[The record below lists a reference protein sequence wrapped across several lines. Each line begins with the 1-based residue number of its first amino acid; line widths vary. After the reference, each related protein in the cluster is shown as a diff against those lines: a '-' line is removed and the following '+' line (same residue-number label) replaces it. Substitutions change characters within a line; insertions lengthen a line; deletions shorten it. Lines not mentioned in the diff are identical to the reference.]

1 MFATVLQYLGTY
13 ATVFA
18 SGGAL
23 CAAAELLIVRTK
35 LTPARILVIFLI
47 AGIILEAVGV
57 YDYIYKVCQA
67 GSTAGVAVPI
77 VGFGASLAKGAI
89 DSARSVGFVGAF
101 AGGLIRTAYGVGI
114 AIVMSY
120 IVTLVFN
127 PRSK

>member
-23 CAAAELLIVRTK
+23 CAVAELLIVRTK
-35 LTPARILVIFLI
+35 LTPARILVIFLV

-67 GSTAGVAVPI
+67 GVAVPI
-77 VGFGASLAKGAI
+77 VGFGASLAKGSI
-89 DSARSVGFVGAF
+89 DMARSVGFVGAF
-101 AGGLIRTAYGVGI
+101 AGGLVRTAYGVGV
-114 AIVMSY
+114 AVVMSY

>member
-57 YDYIYKVCQA
+57 YDYIYKFCQ
-67 GSTAGVAVPI
+67 AGVAVPI
-77 VGFGASLAKGAI
+77 VGFGASLAKGSI
-89 DSARSVGFVGAF
+89 DMARSVGFVGAF
-101 AGGLIRTAYGVGI
+101 AGGLVRTAYGVGV
-114 AIVMSY
+114 AVVMSY